1 MGWISGIAVYFIIW
15 WVVIF
20 AVLPWG
26 VTSVGDQEVVQGQ
39 ERGAPRNPKILTKMA
54 VTTVVAAVIWAIV
67 YWIIE
72 YSGISLR
79 AP

>member
-1 MGWISGIAVYFIIW
+1 MGLISGIAVYFIIW

-39 ERGAPRNPKILTKMA
+39 ERGAPRNPKILTKIA